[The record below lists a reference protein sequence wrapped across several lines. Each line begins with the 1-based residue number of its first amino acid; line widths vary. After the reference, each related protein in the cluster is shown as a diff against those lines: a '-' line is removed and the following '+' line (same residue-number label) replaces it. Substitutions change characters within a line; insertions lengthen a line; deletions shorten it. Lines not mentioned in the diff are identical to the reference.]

1 MKKFEQYLQVRKT
14 LIEINYEKFKESKEC
29 DKKKKYLKRI
39 QRRFEDVRKVVDSY
53 NTLYLDGLISEK
65 TFLKTNEMYD
75 TFVDEI
81 NNIMFFVRQEFKAL

>member
-1 MKKFEQYLQVRKT
+1 MKKFEQYLQVQKT
-14 LIEINYEKFKESKEC
+14 LIEINYEKIKESKEC

-53 NTLYLDGLISEK
+53 NTLYLNGLISK
-65 TFLKTNEMYD
+65 KSFLKTNEMYD

-81 NNIMFFVRQEFKAL
+81 DYIMFFVRQEFKAL